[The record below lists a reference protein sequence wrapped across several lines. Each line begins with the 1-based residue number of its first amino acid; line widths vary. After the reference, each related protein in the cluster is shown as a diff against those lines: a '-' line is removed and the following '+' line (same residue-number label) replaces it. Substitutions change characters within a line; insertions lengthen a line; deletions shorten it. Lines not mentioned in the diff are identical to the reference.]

1 MDKVEYSIETKQVTI
16 QNLVIHNEEENE
28 KLLKVILNGELFK
41 IIMLKKW
48 EKKILSLSSD
58 IVDKVEI
65 SEIV

>member
-1 MDKVEYSIETKQVTI
+1 MDKVDYSIETKQITI

-28 KLLKVILNGELFK
+28 KLLKVVLNGELFK

>member
-1 MDKVEYSIETKQVTI
+1 VEYSIETKQVTI

-28 KLLKVILNGELFK
+28 KLLKVVLNGELFK

>member
-1 MDKVEYSIETKQVTI
+1 MDKVEYSIETKQITI

-28 KLLKVILNGELFK
+28 KLLKVVLNGELFK

>member
-28 KLLKVILNGELFK
+28 KLLKVVLNGELFK

>member
-1 MDKVEYSIETKQVTI
+1 MEKVEYSIETQQITI

-28 KLLKVILNGELFK
+28 KLLKVVLNGELFK

-58 IVDKVEI
+58 IVDKIEI

>member
-1 MDKVEYSIETKQVTI
+1 MDKVDYSIETKQITV

-28 KLLKVILNGELFK
+28 KLLKVVLNGELFK

-48 EKKILSLSSD
+48 EKKILSLSSEM
-58 IVDKVEI
+58 VDKVEI

>member
-1 MDKVEYSIETKQVTI
+1 MDKVEYSIETKQITI

-28 KLLKVILNGELFK
+28 KLLKVVLNGELFK

-58 IVDKVEI
+58 IVDKIEI